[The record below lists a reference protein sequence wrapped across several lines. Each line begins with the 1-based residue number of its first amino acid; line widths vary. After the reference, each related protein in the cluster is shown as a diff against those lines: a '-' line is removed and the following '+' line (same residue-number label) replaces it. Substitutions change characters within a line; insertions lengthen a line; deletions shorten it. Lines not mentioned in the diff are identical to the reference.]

1 MGLSPVQEPTPTL
14 TRQGELQASGLL
26 TDGLTPCLTASLRPV
41 FGWRVNQPQ
50 DADPAAARQTGYEIA
65 VKDSAG
71 AEVWFS
77 GPVPSARQS
86 GVPYGGPDLAEDAD
100 YTWRVRVSDA
110 GGNPGPWSDAEP
122 FSTGLS
128 DRGWGADWIHR
139 APGGQAPLEV
149 LEGALRVAG
158 SPFLPVPCTPVR
170 RFTLEARLRPV
181 MGWAGLL
188 LRSTGPGTGL
198 LLELDTAGHV
208 VLRRAPAWEIPA
220 AATPPTDVLASAQLD
235 RRAVASQDRLPGK
248 DLFPGTWQDLA
259 VADDGTTITVAL
271 DGVELLTVNEP
282 LPAGFE
288 GRLAL
293 HQGPRSQAEYASLR
307 ITGGTNAGATTVG
320 AGGTVTNDIPG
331 DAVLLDHQFGN
342 SPDEARAFLGHWART
357 TAHRQ
362 PDEWTL
368 FRSTLRLTGTVARA
382 RLFAAASHHAQIA
395 LGGTACLSTTSFAYP
410 GEGYYDAADVTALLA
425 AQPPGPP
432 EPSGEQHQP
441 GKRAQPAPLDQP
453 VEVPL
458 TALLHWYGPGQGRAA
473 GLPGLL
479 VRLSV
484 DYTDGRREVFGSGP
498 EWTATEAPY
507 RQAGYRNDEGDPVE
521 HFDGQAAA
529 TLDAGQDM
537 PPALSYG
544 RHPVPQFP
552 ALHPRRT
559 SVSETFVAPQSFLTA
574 TDGTLVADFGKV
586 IPARPEVDFLT
597 GVSGRTLI
605 IRAGYSLDA
614 NGRVDQGKTASQ
626 NTDMSFPYTQADGLQ
641 QFRAT
646 VHLGFRYLELPGVEA
661 SDLSRVGAV
670 VVHGRHPDEGSF
682 SSSDPTLDSVFGL
695 LRDSALHGIQEQF
708 VDTPTREKGQFLAD
722 AVNISYATMALFGEH
737 AYTAQALREFGWS
750 ASRYW
755 TEGEDLGRYNA
766 VYPNG
771 DGKRDIPD
779 FSLMMPEWAEEYHHR
794 TADLALVSELL
805 PHLRNTADYALR
817 YLATEGPTAGL
828 VTDLGGGSGPYL
840 HGIVDWPAPGRF
852 GYDMDCAAK
861 TTVNAQ
867 AYSALISTA
876 RLCSLAGQEDAAV
889 RYAGHAGALA
899 ETIRTRLRVNGVM
912 VDGLHADG
920 TPSTHTSQHATSFPL
935 SLGITDSSHAAADA
949 QRIAGQGMRQG
960 PMTVH
965 RLVRA
970 LLAQRQIDAV
980 LDLLTS
986 ADQPGWA
993 RLRKQGASF
1002 TWEAWDLVD
1011 GTDYSQSHAWS
1022 ASVVKE
1028 ILEFLLGVR
1037 VTVAGGSELLIEP
1050 PICRLEHAKGRVPL
1064 PSGAVF
1070 VSWRRTSV
1078 GMQLE
1083 CTVPAG
1089 VTATVR
1095 LPAGTYAI
1103 QGPTAGPAVV
1113 RSGPGGAA
1121 HPGAGGGTA
1130 DLGNQAPR
1138 DFRIHS
1144 GTWTFTPAKESSPA
1158 SPIPTR

>member
-1 MGLSPVQEPTPTL
+1 MGVSPTQEATRTQ
-14 TRQGELQASGLL
+14 TRQGELQAAGLL
-26 TDGLTPCLTASLRPV
+26 TEGLAPCLTASLRPV
-41 FGWRVNQPQ
+41 FGWRLGLP
-50 DADPAAARQTGYEIA
+50 DGADPAAAMQTGYEIA
-65 VKDSAG
+65 VEDSDG
-71 AEVWFS
+71 AEVWYS
-77 GPVPSARQS
+77 GPVPSPVQS
-86 GVPYGGPDLAEDAD
+86 GIPYDGPELTGDAG
-100 YTWRVRVSDA
+100 YSWRVRVSDA
-110 GGNPGPWSDAEP
+110 GGFPGPWSEAEP
-122 FSTGLS
+122 FSTGLP
-128 DRGWGADWIHR
+128 DTGWGADWIHR
-139 APGGQAPLEV
+139 APGGRAPLDV

-158 SPFLPVPCTPVR
+158 SPFLPVPCPPVR
-170 RFTLEARLRPV
+170 RFTLNARLRPV

-188 LRSTGPGTGL
+188 LRSSGPGTGL
-198 LLELDTAGHV
+198 LLELNTAGNV
-208 VLRRAPAWEIPA
+208 VLRRAPVWDIPA
-220 AATPPTDVLASAQLD
+220 AATPETEVLASAQLD
-235 RRAVASQDRLPGK
+235 RNAVASQQRLPGN
-248 DLFPGTWQDLA
+248 DLVPGTWQDLG
-259 VADDGTTITVAL
+259 VSDDGTTITVAL
-271 DGVELLTVNEP
+271 DGVELLTVAEP

-288 GRLAL
+288 GHLAL

-307 ITGGTNAGATTVG
+307 ITGAAPAGAAVPAG
-320 AGGTVTNDIPG
+320 AVPG
-331 DAVLLDHQFGN
+331 DAVPADAVLLDHRFSEG
-342 SPDEARAFLGHWART
+342 PEEARAFLGHWAGT

-368 FRSTLRLTGTVARA
+368 FRTTVMLTGTVARA
-382 RLFAAASHHAQIA
+382 RLFAAASHYAQLA
-395 LGGTACLSTTSFAYP
+395 LDGTACLSTTSFGYP

-425 AQPPGPP
+425 AHSP
-432 EPSGEQHQP
+432 EEPKQP
-441 GKRAQPAPLDQP
+441 GRHGHPAQLDEP
-453 VEVPL
+453 VQVPL

-473 GLPGLL
+473 SVPGLL

-498 EWTATEAPY
+498 GWTAAEAPY

-521 HFDGQAAA
+521 HLDGQAAA
-529 TLDAGQDM
+529 ALDAGQDM

-544 RHPVPQFP
+544 THPVPEFP

-559 SVSETFVAPQSFLTA
+559 SLSETFVAPQSFQTA
-574 TDGTLVADFGKV
+574 ADGTLVADFGKV
-586 IPARPEVDFLT
+586 IPARPEVDFRT
-597 GVSGRTLI
+597 GVAGRALM
-605 IRAGYSLDA
+605 IRAGYTLDA
-614 NGRVDQGKTASQ
+614 DGRVDRGKTASQ
-626 NTDMSFPYTQADGLQ
+626 NTDMSFPYTQAEGPQ

-682 SSSDPTLDSVFGL
+682 SSSDPTLDAVFGL
-695 LRDSALHGIQEQF
+695 LRDSALYGIQEQF

-737 AYTAQALREFGWS
+737 AYTAQALREFCWS

-755 TEGEDLGRYNA
+755 TTGEGRGRYNA

-779 FSLMMPEWAEEYHHR
+779 FSLMMPEWAEEYHLR
-794 TADLALVSELL
+794 TGDLALIRELL
-805 PHLRNTADYALR
+805 PHLHDTADYALR
-817 YLATEGPTAGL
+817 YLATDGPTAGL
-828 VTDLGGGSGPYL
+828 VTELGGGSGPYL

-899 ETIRTRLRVNGVM
+899 ETIRTRLRVGGVM
-912 VDGLHADG
+912 VDGLHPDG
-920 TPSTHTSQHATSFPL
+920 TPSTHASQHATSFPL
-935 SLGITDSSHAAADA
+935 SLGITDPAYAAADA
-949 QRIAGQGMRQG
+949 ERIAGQGMRQG

-970 LLAQRQIDAV
+970 LLAEGLTDAV

-986 ADQPGWA
+986 AEQPGWA
-993 RLRKQGASF
+993 RLLEAGASF
-1002 TWEAWDLVD
+1002 TWEAWELEE

-1028 ILEFLLGVR
+1028 ILESLLGVR
-1037 VTVAGGSELLIEP
+1037 VTVPGGSELLIEP
-1050 PICRLEHAKGRVPL
+1050 PACRLEHAKGHVPL
-1064 PSGAVF
+1064 PNGTVA
-1070 VSWRRTSV
+1070 VSWRRTAA
-1078 GMQLE
+1078 GTQLE

-1095 LPAGTYAI
+1095 MPAGTYGI

-1113 RSGPGGAA
+1113 RS
-1121 HPGAGGGTA
+1121 H
-1130 DLGNQAPR
+1130 
-1138 DFRIHS
+1138 DFRIHA
-1144 GTWTFTPAKESSPA
+1144 GTWTFTPSDES
-1158 SPIPTR
+1158 

>member
-1 MGLSPVQEPTPTL
+1 MGVSPAQEATRTQ
-14 TRQGELQASGLL
+14 TRQGELQAAGLL
-26 TDGLTPCLTASLRPV
+26 TDGLAPCLTASLRPV
-41 FGWRVNQPQ
+41 FGWRLIHPE

-65 VKDSAG
+65 VEDSAG
-71 AEVWFS
+71 AEVWYS
-77 GPVPSARQS
+77 GPVPSSGQS
-86 GVPYGGPDLAEDAD
+86 GIPYDGPELAGDAD
-100 YTWRVRVSDA
+100 YSWRVRVSDA
-110 GGNPGPWSDAEP
+110 GGFPGPWSEAEP
-122 FSTGLS
+122 FSTGLP
-128 DRGWGADWIHR
+128 DTGWGADWIHR
-139 APGGQAPLEV
+139 APGGRAPLDV

-158 SPFLPVPCTPVR
+158 SPFLPIPCPPVR
-170 RFTLEARLRPV
+170 SFTLKARLRPV

-188 LRSTGPGTGL
+188 LRSSGPGTGL
-198 LLELDTAGHV
+198 LLELNTAGNV
-208 VLRRAPAWEIPA
+208 VLRRAPAWDIPA
-220 AATPPTDVLASAQLD
+220 AATPETEVLASARLD
-235 RRAVASQDRLPGK
+235 RNAVASQQRLPGK
-248 DLFPGTWQDLA
+248 DLVPGTWQDLT
-259 VADDGTTITVAL
+259 VSDDGTTITVAL
-271 DGVELLTVNEP
+271 DGVELLTVAEP

-288 GRLAL
+288 GHLAL

-307 ITGGTNAGATTVG
+307 ITGAVPAGKPDASAVPANADD
-320 AGGTVTNDIPG
+320 AGIDPA
-331 DAVLLDHQFGN
+331 DAVFLDHRFSEG
-342 SPDEARAFLGHWART
+342 PEEARAFLGHWAGT

-368 FRSTLRLTGTVARA
+368 FRTTVRLTGTVARA
-382 RLFAAASHHAQIA
+382 RLFAAASHHAQLA
-395 LGGTACLSTTSFAYP
+395 LDGTACLSTTSFGYP

-425 AQPPGPP
+425 AYTPGGP
-432 EPSGEQHQP
+432 ERPVRTGQSAH
-441 GKRAQPAPLDQP
+441 RDAPVP
-453 VEVPL
+453 VPL

-473 GLPGLL
+473 GVPGLL

-498 EWTATEAPY
+498 DWTAAEAPY

-521 HFDGQAAA
+521 HLDGQAAA
-529 TLDAGQDM
+529 ALDAGQDM

-544 RHPVPQFP
+544 PHPVSAFP

-559 SVSETFVAPQSFLTA
+559 SLSETFVAPQSFQTA
-574 TDGTLVADFGKV
+574 ADGTLVADFGRV
-586 IPARPEVDFLT
+586 IPARPEVDFRT
-597 GVSGRTLI
+597 GVAGRTLM
-605 IRAGYSLDA
+605 IRAGYVLDA
-614 NGRVDQGKTASQ
+614 DGRVDRGKTASQ
-626 NTDMSFPYTQADGLQ
+626 NTDMSFPYTQAEGPQ

-646 VHLGFRYLELPGVEA
+646 VHLGFRYLELPGVQA
-661 SDLSRVGAV
+661 TDLSRVGAV

-682 SSSDPTLDSVFGL
+682 SSSDPTLDAVFGL
-695 LRDSALHGIQEQF
+695 LRDSALYGIQEQF

-750 ASRYW
+750 AGRYW
-755 TEGEDLGRYNA
+755 TAGEDRGRYNA

-779 FSLMMPEWAEEYHHR
+779 FSLMMPEWAEEYHLR
-794 TADLALVSELL
+794 TGDLALVRELL
-805 PHLRNTADYALR
+805 PHLRDTADYALR

-828 VTDLGGGSGPYL
+828 VTELGGGSGPYL
-840 HGIVDWPAPGRF
+840 HGIVDWPAPGRY

-861 TTVNAQ
+861 STVNAQ

-899 ETIRTRLRVNGVM
+899 ETIRTRLRVDGVM

-920 TPSTHTSQHATSFPL
+920 TPSNQASQHATSFPL
-935 SLGITDSSHAAADA
+935 SLGITDPAYASADA
-949 QRIAGQGMRQG
+949 KRIAGQGMRQG

-970 LLAQRQIDAV
+970 LLAEGLTDAV

-993 RLRKQGASF
+993 RLLESGASF
-1002 TWEAWDLVD
+1002 TWEAWDLAE

-1028 ILEFLLGVR
+1028 ILESLLGVR
-1037 VTVAGGSELLIEP
+1037 VTVPGGSELLIEP
-1050 PICRLEHAKGRVPL
+1050 PVCRLEHAKGTVPL
-1064 PSGAVF
+1064 PNGSVA
-1070 VSWRRTSV
+1070 VSWRRTAA
-1078 GMQLE
+1078 GTQLE

-1095 LPAGTYAI
+1095 MPAGTYGI

-1113 RSGPGGAA
+1113 RS
-1121 HPGAGGGTA
+1121 H
-1130 DLGNQAPR
+1130 
-1138 DFRIHS
+1138 DFRIHP
-1144 GTWTFTPAKESSPA
+1144 GTWTFTPSDES
-1158 SPIPTR
+1158 

>member
-1 MGLSPVQEPTPTL
+1 MRVSPTREATPTL
-14 TRQGELQASGLL
+14 TRQGELRAAGLL
-26 TDGLTPCLTASLRPV
+26 TDGLSPCLTASLRPV
-41 FGWRVNQPQ
+41 FGWRLSQPE

-65 VKDSAG
+65 VEDSSG
-71 AEVWFS
+71 AEVWHS
-77 GPVPSARQS
+77 GPVPSSRQS
-86 GVPYGGPDLAEDAD
+86 GIPYGGPELAEDAD
-100 YTWRVRVSDA
+100 YSWRVRVSDA
-110 GGNPGPWSDAEP
+110 GGYAGPWAEAAS

-128 DRGWGADWIHR
+128 DSGWGADWIHR
-139 APGGQAPLEV
+139 APGGRVPLDV

-158 SPFLPVPCTPVR
+158 SPFLPVPCVPVR
-170 RFTLEARLRPV
+170 SFLLEARLRPV
-181 MGWAGLL
+181 MGRAGLL
-188 LRSTGPGTGL
+188 LRSSGPGTGL
-198 LLELDTAGHV
+198 LLELNTAGNV
-208 VLRRAPAWEIPA
+208 VLRTAPAWDIPA
-220 AATPPTDVLASAQLD
+220 PATPDTEVLASAQLE
-235 RRAVASQDRLPGK
+235 RNAVASQERLPGK
-248 DLFPGTWQDLA
+248 DLVPGTWQDMT
-259 VADDGTTITVAL
+259 VSDDGTTITVTL

-307 ITGGTNAGATTVG
+307 ITDG
-320 AGGTVTNDIPG
+320 AGS
-331 DAVLLDHQFGN
+331 VLLDHRFSEG
-342 SPDEARAFLGHWART
+342 PEEARAFLGHWALT

-368 FRSTLRLTGTVARA
+368 FRSTVRLTGAVARA
-382 RLFAAASHHAQIA
+382 RLFVAASHHAQVA
-395 LGGTACLSTTSFAYP
+395 LDGTACLNSTSFGYP

-425 AQPPGPP
+425 AHSPGVLKQ
-432 EPSGEQHQP
+432 SGHR
-441 GKRAQPAPLDQP
+441 GQPAPQQST
-453 VEVPL
+453 EVPL
-458 TALLHWYGPGQGRAA
+458 SALLHWYGPGQGRAA
-473 GLPGLL
+473 SVPGLL

-498 EWTATEAPY
+498 DWTAAEAPY

-521 HFDGQAAA
+521 HLDGQAAA
-529 TLDAGQDM
+529 ALDAGQDM

-544 RHPVPQFP
+544 PHPVPEFP

-559 SVSETFVAPQSFLTA
+559 SLAETFVAPQAFLTA
-574 TDGTLVADFGKV
+574 ADGTLVADFGRV
-586 IPARPEVDFLT
+586 IPARPEVDFRT
-597 GVSGRTLI
+597 GVAGRTLM
-605 IRAGYSLDA
+605 IRAGYVLNAD
-614 NGRVDQGKTASQ
+614 GRVDTGKTATQ
-626 NTDMSFPYTQADGLQ
+626 NTDMSFPYTQAEGPQ
-641 QFRAT
+641 RFRAT

-661 SDLSRVGAV
+661 SDLTRVGAV
-670 VVHGRHPDEGSF
+670 VIHGRHPDEGSF
-682 SSSDPTLDSVFGL
+682 SSSNPTLDAVFRL
-695 LRDSALHGIQEQF
+695 LRDSALYGVQEQF

-750 ASRYW
+750 AGRYW
-755 TEGEDLGRYNA
+755 TAGEDLGRYNA

-779 FSLMMPEWAEEYHHR
+779 FSLMMPEWAEEYRLR
-794 TADLALVSELL
+794 TGDLALVTELL
-805 PHLRNTADYALR
+805 PHLRATADYALR

-828 VTDLGGGSGPYL
+828 VTELGGGSGPYL

-867 AYSALISTA
+867 AYSALMSTA
-876 RLCSLAGQEDAAV
+876 RLCNLAGQEDAAV
-889 RYAGHAGALA
+889 RYAGHAGVLA
-899 ETIRTRLRVNGVM
+899 VAIRTRLRVGGVM
-912 VDGLHADG
+912 VDGLHTDG
-920 TPSTHTSQHATSFPL
+920 TPSTHASQHATSFPL
-935 SLGITDSSHAAADA
+935 SLGITDPALRLPDA
-949 QRIAGQGMRQG
+949 ERIAGQGMRQG

-970 LLAQRQIDAV
+970 LLSEGQTDAV

-986 ADQPGWA
+986 SDQPGWA
-993 RLRKQGASF
+993 RLLEQGASF

-1037 VTVAGGSELLIEP
+1037 VSVPGGTEVVIEP
-1050 PICRLEHAKGRVPL
+1050 PVCRLEHATGSVPL
-1064 PSGAVF
+1064 PNGSAA
-1070 VSWRRTSV
+1070 VSWRRTAA

-1095 LPAGTYAI
+1095 LPAGDYRI
-1103 QGPTAGPAVV
+1103 QGPTAEPAGMG
-1113 RSGPGGAA
+1113 S
-1121 HPGAGGGTA
+1121 
-1130 DLGNQAPR
+1130 R
-1138 DFRIHS
+1138 DFRIHA
-1144 GTWTFTPAKESSPA
+1144 GTWTFTPSDEP
-1158 SPIPTR
+1158 